1 MARGSF
7 EHGMFVSGLCKTAGP
22 EKGGLQMKEECILVA
37 DRLEPRYIAEDEISR
52 DGGQWPEYCRTL
64 VVCVD
69 SFENGLAEGRLHSF
83 CLPAPRPFHSLDQ
96 LLFSMEEVLNE
107 SRLAEPWNI
116 TRTLNG
122 RRARKRKKGPLPEVS
137 RGSAPVAAWDFH
149 ALRPRRG
156 KLASFYLRVYS
167 RQNAS
172 MQGILIRAGDRD
184 SATAFRSAL
193 ELIHIF
199 RRALD
204 HSGKGV
210 IPMEPH
216 IFPEGGKRADEQAR
230 RKTREQLR

>member
-69 SFENGLAEGRLHSF
+69 SFENGLAEGWLHSF

-96 LLFSMEEVLNE
+96 LLLSMEEVLNE

-199 RRALD
+199 RRALG
-204 HSGKGV
+204 S
-210 IPMEPH
+210 
-216 IFPEGGKRADEQAR
+216 
-230 RKTREQLR
+230 